1 MSKQHSYKNP
11 SKERLDLST
20 VEAGGDDEGYGF
32 AGAKTYVD
40 KDGWSQRAPVS
51 DRECIRQCLHNCINL
66 AGLDK
71 EQVKRL
77 YIKYGGKITL

>member
-1 MSKQHSYKNP
+1 MK
-11 SKERLDLST
+11 R
-20 VEAGGDDEGYGF
+20 
-32 AGAKTYVD
+32 KTYVD
-40 KDGWSQRAPVS
+40 KDGWTQFEPMS

-77 YIKYGGKITL
+77 YVYYGGTKPL

>member
-1 MSKQHSYKNP
+1 MSNTHNYENP
-11 SKERLDLST
+11 SDAQDLSHL
-20 VEAGGDDEGYGF
+20 EAGGKDEEYGF

-40 KDGWSQRAPVS
+40 KDGWRQRAPVS

-77 YIKYGGKITL
+77 YIKYGGRATL